1 MIKNIEE
8 YHSGVREKS
17 RQMAEKKRS
26 IPDDVTNYIFL
37 GKNAHDAHL
46 NSLFSF
52 LEFIVLRSNEGVSLG
67 TENIDKLWRLFV
79 QQPNFNSDQALFLKW
94 INEVRTVQVSVG
106 GYQREN
112 KEIFLFNDE
121 ERRHFFTKIL
131 CSPTYVDFQKIS
143 IGQVKS
149 FHKFF
154 KVINRQEGFISLGRK
169 L

>member
-8 YHSGVREKS
+8 YHTGVKEKT
-17 RQMAEKKRS
+17 RQMAEKKRT
-26 IPDDVTNYIFL
+26 IPDDVSNFIFL

-46 NSLFSF
+46 NSLFDF
-52 LEFIVLRSNEGVSLG
+52 LEFIVLRSNETVSLG
-67 TENIDKLWRLFV
+67 IDNIDKLWRLFV
-79 QQPNFNSDQALFLKW
+79 QQPVFNSDQSLFLKW
-94 INEVRTVQVSVG
+94 VNKFREVYVTSIK
-106 GYQREN
+106 YEKES

-121 ERRHFFTKIL
+121 ERRNFFTKIL

-154 KVINRQEGFISLGRK
+154 KVINR
-169 L
+169 

>member
-8 YHSGVREKS
+8 YHTGVKEKT
-17 RQMAEKKRS
+17 RQMTEKKRA
-26 IPDDVTNYIFL
+26 IPDDVSNYIFL

-46 NSLFSF
+46 NSLFEF
-52 LEFIVLRSNEGVSLG
+52 LEFIILRSNEAVNLG
-67 TENIDKLWRLFV
+67 TDNIDKLWRLFV
-79 QQPNFNSDQALFLKW
+79 QQPVFNSDQSLFLKW
-94 INEVRTVQVSVG
+94 VNK
-106 GYQREN
+106 QREIDVIS
-112 KEIFLFNDE
+112 KYEKGTSREIFLFNDE

-154 KVINRQEGFISLGRK
+154 KVINR
-169 L
+169 